1 MGPPMTRPR
10 LRIMLNKF
18 DMRVYRGHSQH
29 PEDLAPNR
37 ENHSYPLITRCK
49 SHTRS
54 FIMLLMLLQL
64 ATPMPSFGSNYSA
77 DALRVY
83 AHSRII
89 IWSEFK
95 CFETIIHKESRWNY
109 KARNGSHYGL
119 GQMRSKYYQS
129 RDPFTQIDLTITY
142 TLKRYQTMCKALA
155 FHKRNNY
162 Y

>member
-1 MGPPMTRPR
+1 MTRPR

-18 DMRVYRGHSQH
+18 DMGVYRGHSQH
-29 PEDLAPNR
+29 RENLNPNR
-37 ENHSYPLITRCK
+37 ETHSYPLITRCK
-49 SHTRS
+49 SHHRLL
-54 FIMLLMLLQL
+54 IVLLMLLQM

-95 CFETIIHKESRWNY
+95 CFETIIHKESSWNY

-129 RDPFTQIDLTITY
+129 RDPFTQIDLTLKYIN
-142 TLKRYQTMCKALA
+142 KRYVTICNALD
-155 FHKRNNY
+155 FHKRKGY